1 MKTLFVL
8 IILGVSMVT
17 TFNCSWA
24 EAGTEKAA
32 ISDAHTWLSGI
43 DKGQYSKSWQ
53 EASVY
58 FQGAISRDRWVA
70 SLRGVRKPLGML
82 MSRRAISSQRMKE
95 LPGAPDALYMVIRFR
110 TSFQYKKS
118 AVETVT
124 FMMEK
129 GGSWKAA
136 GYFIK

>member
-1 MKTLFVL
+1 
-8 IILGVSMVT
+8 MVT
-17 TFNCSWA
+17 ASDYLWA

-32 ISDAHTWLSGI
+32 ISVAHTWLSGV

-53 EASVY
+53 DASEY

-82 MSRRAISSQRMKE
+82 VSRRAISSKRTTE

-129 GGSWKAA
+129 DGSWKAA